1 MSKLSQTQY
10 GTGLFNKSLYDLR
23 AMNNW
28 SQEQMGKECGGY
40 NAHTIMRVENG
51 ISGGKLD
58 FWQSVQK
65 RFGISSEDMWL
76 LMNGKKIEVAKYGTD
91 VDI

>member
-10 GTGLFNKSLYDLR
+10 GTGKFNKSLYDLR
-23 AMNNW
+23 AMRNW

-58 FWQSVQK
+58 FWQSIQK
-65 RFGISSEDMWL
+65 RFNISNEDMWL
-76 LMNGKKIEVAKYGTD
+76 LMNGEVIEVSKYGTD

>member
-10 GTGLFNKSLYDLR
+10 GTGRFNKSLYDLR
-23 AMNNW
+23 GMRGW
-28 SQEQMGKECGGY
+28 TQGKMGKECGGY
-40 NAHTIMRVENG
+40 NANTIMRIENG

-58 FWQSVQK
+58 FWQAIQK
-65 RFGISSEDMWL
+65 RFNISGADMWL
-76 LMNGKKIEVAKYGTD
+76 LMNGETIEVSKYGTD